1 MGIWEGYLQFCGG
14 MRWKFIGFLLKLFI
28 LILGKY
34 FICLFVYRREMINK
48 LGMDDDYYNYKYMW
62 QDGEDLYVI
71 LSLFFLINLMLG
83 QKVRMD
89 LFDIYLYLII
99 FFRIIGVF
107 KVCFNSG
114 NGLFFF

>member
-1 MGIWEGYLQFCGG
+1 
-14 MRWKFIGFLLKLFI
+14 
-28 LILGKY
+28 
-34 FICLFVYRREMINK
+34 MINK

-83 QKVRMD
+83 QRRMD

-99 FFRIIGVF
+99 FFQNNRCV
-107 KVCFNSG
+107 
-114 NGLFFF
+114 